1 MANNSEQ
8 LVSLLLPISTFVL
21 VLSVWIV
28 GVILW
33 STRRIER
40 NRRIQERIGLKRAEV
55 EQRVLHLWQDGKELT
70 TSVESAKV
78 DRRIKVRLE
87 QAFREAGLKMTGSQI
102 LFLLGGIVAITVP
115 FGWIVTG
122 KWFLGLGAAGA
133 LLTIVRIVILGRIAS
148 KQALFDSQLIE
159 CLELA
164 SRSLRAGHPLLGA
177 FHLLSEEMAPPIR
190 DIFLEICQTHEMG
203 ASLEDVLREKGRE
216 SSSPDLK
223 LFATSVAIQMRS
235 GGNLADLMDRLALVI
250 RERIRGQRRVRT
262 LSAQT
267 QLSKRILLALPVLMF
282 IVLNFINPKY
292 MQPFYE
298 VRAAQIMLSVA
309 VGLLVLGAWVMNKM
323 VQLKT

>member
-1 MANNSEQ
+1 MTKDPQQ
-8 LVSLLLPISTFVL
+8 LLQLLLPISTFVL
-21 VLSVWIV
+21 ILSIWIV
-28 GVILW
+28 GVIVW
-33 STRRIER
+33 SSRRIKRE
-40 NRRIQERIGLKRAEV
+40 NQLKARIGIGKRQT

-70 TSVESAKV
+70 TSIEAAHV
-78 DRRIKVRLE
+78 DRRIRVRLE
-87 QAFREAGLKMTGSQI
+87 QSFRSAGIRMTGSQI
-102 LFLLGGIVAITVP
+102 LLLLGGIVAITFP
-115 FGWIVTG
+115 FGWLMTG
-122 KWFLGLGAAGA
+122 KWFLGLGAALS
-133 LLTIVRIVILGRIAS
+133 LLVVVRIVVLGRVAS
-148 KQALFDSQLIE
+148 KQALFDHQLVE

-177 FHLLSEEMAPPIR
+177 FHLLSEEMPMPIR
-190 DIFLEICQTHEMG
+190 EIFEEICQQHEMG
-203 ASLEDVLREKGRE
+203 CNLEEVLREKGRE
-216 SSSPDLK
+216 STSPDLK

-267 QLSKRILLALPVLMF
+267 QLSKRILLALPILMF

-298 VRAAQIMLSVA
+298 VRSAQIMLGVA

-323 VQLKT
+323 VQLKA